1 MSNSNT
7 LLMTEGN
14 IYKIII
20 RFAIPIFISNVFQQL
35 YNTVDSAV
43 VGAIE
48 GTEAIASV
56 GTTAPIIN
64 LLVGLF
70 LGVATGC
77 SAVIARHFGSKN
89 EKRLEDCV
97 HTGIAVGLVGGIIL
111 MIIGIIGAKWLLILI
126 KSPNDTLDLSTLYL
140 RIYFIGMIPMI
151 LYNMGAGI
159 LQGVGDSKR
168 PLIYLSIGGV
178 ANIILDL
185 LFVAVFRWSVAGVAI
200 ATVLAQLVSTTLVL
214 YKLLHTNDVYKLSLK
229 QIKFHKTELKDIL
242 KFGIPAGLQS
252 AFFAISNLLIQGFIN
267 DFGSK
272 VMAGQTAYSKI
283 DGFLYMP
290 TSAFGITTMTFVSQ
304 NISVNNIKR
313 AKKGTNIALLL
324 SVLTTLALVVIV
336 LIVGKPLIA
345 LFTKGDET
353 AIKYGVIMMYCM
365 APFTVIYAFIE
376 VFSGFVKAAGATTEA
391 MVITGSTICVFRVV
405 YLLFMFYA
413 LGIKSIYVIFSA
425 YPVSWILCLIVYLIY
440 YLSNGWQ
447 KYLFKHKP
455 N

>member
-1 MSNSNT
+1 MNNSNT

-43 VGAIE
+43 VGAID
-48 GTEAIASV
+48 GPEAIAAV

-70 LGVATGC
+70 LGLATGC
-77 SAVIARHFGSKN
+77 SAVVARHFGSRN
-89 EKRLEDCV
+89 DERLKKCV
-97 HTGIAVGLVGGIIL
+97 HTGVAVALVGGLIL
-111 MIIGIIGAKWLLILI
+111 MIIGIVCARWLLLLI
-126 KSPNDTLDLSTLYL
+126 KTPEETIDASTLYL
-140 RIYFIGMIPMI
+140 RIYFIGMIPMV

-159 LQGVGDSKR
+159 LQGVGNSKK
-168 PLIYLSIGGV
+168 PLIYLTIGGIV
-178 ANIILDL
+178 NIILDV
-185 LFVAVFRWSVAGVAI
+185 LFVAAFRWNVAGVGI
-200 ATVLAQLVSTTLVL
+200 ATVLAQIVSTVLVMI
-214 YKLLHTNDVYKLSLK
+214 KLLKTNDIYKIN
-229 QIKFHKTELKDIL
+229 IKEVKFDKRELKDIL

-252 AFFAISNLLIQGFIN
+252 AFFAISNMLIQFFIN
-267 DFGSK
+267 DFGPY

-283 DGFLYMP
+283 DGFLYLP

-324 SVLTTLALVVIV
+324 SVITTVVLIGIV
-336 LIVGKPLIA
+336 LITGKQLISI
-345 LFTKGDET
+345 FTKGDET

-376 VFSGFVKAAGATTEA
+376 VLSGFVKAAGATTEA
-391 MVITGSTICVFRVV
+391 MCITASTICIFRII
-405 YLLFMFYA
+405 YLLFMNYV
-413 LGIKSIYVIFSA
+413 LGIKSIYIIFSA
-425 YPVSWILCLIVYLIY
+425 YPVSWILCLTVYLIY
-440 YLSNGWQ
+440 YFSNKWK
-447 KYLFKHKP
+447 KYLVHQA
-455 N
+455 